1 MVSGKCMHKF
11 EPGKKMGR
19 VLHYFKVFFIVSVVV
34 IVAFWMDHLFR
45 EEMGIVNKFAE
56 FVGDQWSMK
65 VLIGGGIVYS
75 LLLSLPFVPGVELG
89 VLLMCIFGKEG
100 VVLVYCATVAGLSL
114 AFLIGRRVPIEWVE
128 YGLEKIGFVNSTECQ
143 LDDIEGMLE
152 NISLNQ
158 KFLHQRFISFLA
170 KYRYPAIG
178 ILFNLPGNYL
188 IGGGGGISFACGIS
202 RHISWK
208 WFLLTVI
215 VSVSPMPL
223 LVWFGVIELDSFLKM
238 IIKNPSA
245 QQM

>member
-1 MVSGKCMHKF
+1 MATDKCAHQF
-11 EPGKKMGR
+11 QPGKKVSR
-19 VLHYFKVFFIVSVVV
+19 FAYYFNVFFIVAVVV
-34 IVAFWMDHLFR
+34 IVAFWMDYWFR
-45 EEMGIVNKFAE
+45 GEMGIANKFAE
-56 FVGDQWSMK
+56 SVGDQWSTR

-75 LLLSLPFVPGVELG
+75 LLLSLPFIPGVELG
-89 VLLMCIFGKEG
+89 VLLMCVFGKEG
-100 VVLVYCATVAGLSL
+100 IVLVYFATVAGLSL
-114 AFLIGRRVPIEWVE
+114 AFLIGRRLPIEWVE

-143 LDDIEGMLE
+143 FNDIDGMLK

-215 VSVSPMPL
+215 VSVSPVPL
-223 LVWFGVIELDSFLKM
+223 LVWFGVIELESFLRI
-238 IIKNPSA
+238 IIKNPSD

>member
-1 MVSGKCMHKF
+1 MATDKCAHKF
-11 EPGKKMGR
+11 QPGKKVSR
-19 VLHYFKVFFIVSVVV
+19 FAYYFNVFFIVAVVV
-34 IVAFWMDHLFR
+34 IVAFWMDYWFR
-45 EEMGIVNKFAE
+45 GEMGIANKFAE
-56 FVGDQWSMK
+56 SVGDQWSTR

-75 LLLSLPFVPGVELG
+75 LLLSLPFIPGVELG
-89 VLLMCIFGKEG
+89 VLLMCVFGKEG
-100 VVLVYCATVAGLSL
+100 IVLVYCATVAGLSL
-114 AFLIGRRVPIEWVE
+114 AFLIGRRLPIEWVE

-143 LDDIEGMLE
+143 FNDIDGMLK

-178 ILFNLPGNYL
+178 FLFNLPGNYL

-215 VSVSPMPL
+215 LSVSPVPL
-223 LVWFGVIELDSFLKM
+223 LVWFGVIELESFLRI
-238 IIKNPSA
+238 IIKNPSD